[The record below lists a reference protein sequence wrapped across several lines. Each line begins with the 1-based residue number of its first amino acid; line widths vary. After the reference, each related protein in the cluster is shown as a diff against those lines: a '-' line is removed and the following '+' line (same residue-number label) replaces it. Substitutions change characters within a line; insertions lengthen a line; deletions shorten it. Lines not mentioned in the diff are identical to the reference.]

1 MENSITENIKSKTV
15 LIILTFLGLGVL
27 GIDRIYAG
35 QIGLGIL
42 KLITIGGLGIWA
54 FIDFILVLIN
64 SLSKS
69 EEGIFGISRWSD
81 NVDDSFNITLVCIFI
96 SFIMSFI
103 NNIKFYH
110 DDDHDDNNNNIDNL
124 Q

>member
-1 MENSITENIKSKTV
+1 MENTINENIKSKTV

-35 QIGLGIL
+35 QFGLGIL

-64 SLSKS
+64 ALSKS

-110 DDDHDDNNNNIDNL
+110 DDDHDDNDNNIDNL